1 MLFRTVVAL
10 IAAAMLFAFL
20 SPILVKLHVVPLY
33 AVIGIGFAMMLW
45 EQWET
50 IRDDEH

>member
-1 MLFRTVVAL
+1 MIFRIIVAL
-10 IAAAMLFAFL
+10 VAASMLFAFL
-20 SPILVKLHVVPLY
+20 SPILVKLPIVPLY

-50 IRDDEH
+50 IRDDAH